1 MTSMSIAWYTG
12 LVVAAVTLALLV
24 AVAAVGPR
32 RSARRR
38 GKSRRVRNR
47 YEAAFLS
54 GGPARV
60 ADAAVAELHRQ
71 GHINVVPPGI
81 VVVRNSR
88 APRGAVLRSVLD
100 LAREADNSALTTLRE
115 AAMTSPA
122 VQAIGGELAGRG
134 LLNARPGARR
144 AVQRWADIQ
153 TAALVLTLPVALVLT
168 FVFAFGPG
176 PDPYGSVFFFLV
188 ALSAVPGAVI
198 AGYCA
203 RRTRDRVSAAGRQA
217 LGEYARV
224 ERDPRQGVQVALRGP
239 SAVTDGRLRDLMVS
253 AAAFAPLVIVPDPGS
268 GTAPSAWCG
277 NGHGTGSCGG
287 APASP
292 SWSGESGGSSG
303 GSGGSSCGG
312 GATSS
317 CGGGGGGSSCGG
329 GCGGGGGGC
338 GGGV

>member
-1 MTSMSIAWYTG
+1 MTSMNIAWYTG
-12 LVVAAVTLALLV
+12 LAVAAVTLALVV

-32 RSARRR
+32 RPLRHRKR
-38 GKSRRVRNR
+38 SRPIRNR

-60 ADAAVAELHRQ
+60 VDAAVAELHRQ
-71 GHINVVPPGI
+71 GYIDVVQPGI
-81 VVVRNSR
+81 VVVLKSR
-88 APRGAVLRSVLD
+88 APQGAVLRSVLD

-122 VQAIGGELAGRG
+122 VQEIGDELARRG

-144 AVQRWADIQ
+144 AVHRWAGIQ
-153 TAALVLTLPVALVLT
+153 TAALVLSVPVAFVLN

-176 PDPYGSVFFFLV
+176 PDPYGSLFFFLV

-203 RRTRDRVSAAGRQA
+203 RWTQDRVSAAGLRA

-239 SAVTDGRLRDLMVS
+239 SQITDGRLRDLMVS

-268 GTAPSAWCG
+268 GTAPVAWCG
-277 NGHGTGSCGG
+277 NGHGSGSCGG
-287 APASP
+287 AS
-292 SWSGESGGSSG
+292 
-303 GSGGSSCGG
+303 GSGGGFSTSCGG
-312 GATSS
+312 GGASS

-329 GCGGGGGGC
+329 GGGGSSCGGGGCGGGGGGC
-338 GGGV
+338 GGGI